1 MPVDI
6 DLNGMSELIEK
17 LEAKNAKAKSIE
29 NNALKAGAQPI
40 FEDMKNTT
48 AFKDLT
54 GELREAL
61 TVGKISTKN
70 GVKSIHIGIERGY
83 VEHFYGNFIEYGT
96 SHQPATPFVH
106 PAYLRHRKE
115 SKEIIKS
122 YLRQALK

>member
-6 DLNGMSELIEK
+6 DLSGMSELIEK

-48 AFKDLT
+48 AFKDKT
-54 GELREAL
+54 GRLRKAL
-61 TVGKISTKN
+61 TVGKIGTKN
-70 GVKSIHIGIERGY
+70 GVKSIRIGIERGY
-83 VEHFYGNFIEYGT
+83 VENFWGNFIEFGT
-96 SHQPATPFVH
+96 SKMVARPFVH